1 MTKYDLLIQ
10 LPVKNL
16 AEMIHE
22 MSKEFHSAREIE
34 KILNMEVTENELQQI
49 NAAAQK
55 EGHQSLSF
63 SIRQ

>member
-10 LPVKNL
+10 LPVKTL
-16 AEMIHE
+16 ADMIYE

-63 SIRQ
+63 SFRQ